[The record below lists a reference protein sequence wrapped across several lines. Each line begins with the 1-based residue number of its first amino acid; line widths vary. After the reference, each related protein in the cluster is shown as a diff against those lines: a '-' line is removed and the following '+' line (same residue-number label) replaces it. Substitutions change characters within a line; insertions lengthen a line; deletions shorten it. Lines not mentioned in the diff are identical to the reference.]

1 MKKFLPKIELGEMEP
16 GVIFSLIIWP
26 FITQV
31 MIGEDRVSWGGR
43 EGKGATAL
51 PSAWAGAAGAL
62 RGPRSALGS
71 NQFSSRP

>member
-31 MIGEDRVSWGGR
+31 MIGEEGR
-43 EGKGATAL
+43 GKEQRLSHQLGLAL
-51 PSAWAGAAGAL
+51 L
-62 RGPRSALGS
+62 GPRVVLGA
-71 NQFSSRP
+71 P